1 MFYHFQGIGRGRPTI
16 RRASHPLARIRKSTM
31 QIRFNF
37 HRNMARQLLL
47 GACASAFIGAYL
59 PWMAYGEELP
69 RVASVNGQPPDNR
82 LIIRSVRNLVEEMHI
97 SQGKF
102 NDELSKRGF
111 DLFLKQV
118 DPLKSYLLQSD
129 IDEFRQYETQL
140 DDMLL
145 KNNIS
150 FAYTVYKRFL
160 QRLNEVVPIIHEEI
174 DRPQD
179 YGIQEYI
186 ESDAKSMKY
195 ASNMDELR
203 DRWRKTIKLNYLS
216 ARADG
221 DKDEETRE
229 KLHKRYRT
237 YYKIR
242 SQTDVYEL
250 LEMYLTALTSA
261 MDPHTT
267 YMAPREKD
275 NFDMH
280 ISLKLKGI
288 GATLRPDDGSTIVDS
303 IVPGGAADK
312 DGRLKEGDEI
322 VAVQQEDG
330 TPPVETL
337 DMKVDDVVSMIRGE
351 AGTKVKLHVKPK
363 AGGERQIYE
372 ITRAIIKLEDSAA
385 QSEIVERGQKPDGSP
400 YRIGFIKLPSFYLDM
415 EGARSQRTDYRRT
428 SRDMAVILKSFNES
442 NVDAVVLDLS
452 RNGGGSLPEAIAA
465 TGLFIDSGPVVQV
478 KDPNGRVLPMLDD
491 DSSIAWRG
499 PLIVKTSQLS
509 ASASEIFAGA
519 IQDYQR
525 GLIVGDPKTHG
536 KGTVQTLMDLAPAL
550 FGAGA
555 TKPLGALKLTIQQF
569 YLPDGRSTQL
579 EGVAADIIV
588 PSMIAEMDLSESDLD
603 FPIPMDSVKAQ
614 PHKNYLMVDSAMKN
628 QLQQKSTERITASEE
643 FTKLLSRIDA
653 YRKQKSE
660 ELIPLQE
667 SDYMARR
674 KELRTEKEEEQQLDP
689 KAERDKIFASNF
701 YNEEIV
707 NIAIDYIKAL
717 QSANKL
723 VTK

>member
-1 MFYHFQGIGRGRPTI
+1 MQKRNHFGPVLRPALGLGLTLVTLSGICQTA
-16 RRASHPLARIRKSTM
+16 RA
-31 QIRFNF
+31 
-37 HRNMARQLLL
+37 
-47 GACASAFIGAYL
+47 
-59 PWMAYGEELP
+59 EEFP
-69 RVASVNGQPPDNR
+69 RVAAVKEPPADNR
-82 LIIRSVRNLVEEMHI
+82 LIIRSVRNLVEEGHI
-97 SQGKF
+97 SQSKF
-102 NDELSKRGF
+102 DDELSKRGF
-111 DLFLKQV
+111 DLFLRQV
-118 DPLKSYLLQSD
+118 DPMKSYLLQAD
-129 IDEFRQYETQL
+129 VDEFRKNETQL

-150 FAYTVYKRFL
+150 FAYLVYKRYL
-160 QRLNEVVPIIHEEI
+160 DRLNEVSPIIHELI
-174 DRPQD
+174 DSPLDFNQ
-179 YGIQEYI
+179 QESI
-186 ESDAKSMKY
+186 ESDAKDMKY

-203 DRWRKTIKLNYLS
+203 DRWRKTIKLNFLS

-221 DKDEETRE
+221 DPDEETRE
-229 KLHKRYRT
+229 KLHRRYRT
-237 YYKIR
+237 YYKTR

-250 LEMYLTALTSA
+250 LEMYLTALTSSL
-261 MDPHTT
+261 DPHTS

-280 ISLKLKGI
+280 ISLRLKGI
-288 GATLRPDDGSTIVDS
+288 GATLRPDDGSTIVET

-312 DGRLKEGDEI
+312 DGRLKIGDEI

-330 TPPVETL
+330 SPPVETL
-337 DMKVDDVVSMIRGE
+337 DMKIDDVVSMIRGE

-363 AGGERQIYE
+363 MGGERKVYE
-372 ITRAIIKLEDSAA
+372 ITRAVIKLEDSAA
-385 QSEIVERGQKPDGSP
+385 QSEILERGMKADGTP
-400 YRIGFIKLPSFYLDM
+400 YRIGCIKLPSFYLDM
-415 EGARSQRTDYRRT
+415 EGARSNRQDYKRT
-428 SRDMAVILKSFNES
+428 STDLEAILKKFNES
-442 NVDAVVLDLS
+442 NVDAVILDLS

-465 TGLFIDSGPVVQV
+465 TGLFIEYGPVVQV
-478 KDPNGRVLPMLDD
+478 KDPNGRTQTMNDD
-491 DSSIAWRG
+491 VRTITWRG

-536 KGTVQTLMDLAPAL
+536 KGTVQTLLDLAPAL

-579 EGVAADIIV
+579 EGVAADVIL

-603 FPIPMDSVKAQ
+603 HALPMDSVKAQ
-614 PHKNYLMVDSAMKN
+614 PHKNYMMVDSALKH
-628 QLQQKSTERITASEE
+628 QLQQQSTARVLANSDFE
-643 FTKLLSRIDA
+643 KLLGRIDA

-660 ELIPLQE
+660 KTIPLRE

-674 KELRTEKEEEQQLDP
+674 KELRSEKEEEEQLDP
-689 KAERDKIFASNF
+689 KSERDKVFPTNF
-701 YNEEIV
+701 YNEEIL
-707 NIAIDYIKAL
+707 NIAVDYIHSL
-717 QSANKL
+717 QTANKL

>member
-1 MFYHFQGIGRGRPTI
+1 MQRCNRFGPAWIRLFGLGLAFLVSSGAHFTVW
-16 RRASHPLARIRKSTM
+16 A
-31 QIRFNF
+31 
-37 HRNMARQLLL
+37 
-47 GACASAFIGAYL
+47 
-59 PWMAYGEELP
+59 EEFP
-69 RVASVNGQPPDNR
+69 RVAAVKEPPADNR
-82 LIIRSVRNLVEEMHI
+82 LIIRSVRDLVQEGHI
-97 SQGKF
+97 SQNKF
-102 NDELSKRGF
+102 DDELSKRGF
-111 DLFLKQV
+111 DLFLRQV
-118 DPLKSYLLQSD
+118 DPMKSYLLQSD
-129 IDEFRQYETQL
+129 VDEFRKSETQL

-145 KNNIS
+145 KNNIT
-150 FAYTVYKRFL
+150 FAYQVYKRYL
-160 QRLNEVVPIIHEEI
+160 ERLNEVSPIIHELI
-174 DRPQD
+174 DAPLD
-179 YGIQEYI
+179 FSAEEYI
-186 ESDAKSMKY
+186 ESDAKEMQY
-195 ASNMDELR
+195 AANMDELKN
-203 DRWRKTIKLNYLS
+203 RWRKTIKLNFLS

-221 DKDEETRE
+221 DADEVTRE

-237 YYKIR
+237 YYKTR

-261 MDPHTT
+261 LDPHTT

-288 GATLRPDDGSTIVDS
+288 GATLRPEDGSTIVET

-312 DGRLKEGDEI
+312 DGRLKVGDQI
-322 VAVQQEDG
+322 VAVQQDDG
-330 TPPVETL
+330 STPVETL
-337 DMKVDDVVSMIRGE
+337 DMKIDDVVSMIRGE

-363 AGGERQIYE
+363 MGGERQIYE

-385 QSEIVERGQKPDGSP
+385 QSEILERGKKPDGTP
-400 YRIGFIKLPSFYLDM
+400 YRIGCIKLPSFYLDM
-415 EGARSQRTDYRRT
+415 EGARNNRQDYKRT
-428 SRDMAVILKSFNES
+428 STDLEAILKKFNDS
-442 NVDAVVLDLS
+442 NVDAVILDLS

-465 TGLFIDSGPVVQV
+465 TGLFIEYGPVVQV
-478 KDPNGRVLPMLDD
+478 KDSNGRTQTMNDD
-491 DSSIAWRG
+491 VRSITWKG

-536 KGTVQTLMDLAPAL
+536 KGTVQTLLDLAPAL

-579 EGVAADIIV
+579 EGVAADVIL
-588 PSMIAEMDLSESDLD
+588 PSLIAEMDLSESDLD
-603 FPIPMDSVKAQ
+603 YALPMDSVKAQ
-614 PHKNYLMVDSAMKN
+614 PHKNYMMVDSAIKH
-628 QLQQKSTERITASEE
+628 QLQQQSTSRVLANTDFE
-643 FTKLLSRIDA
+643 KLLSRIEA
-653 YRKQKSE
+653 YRKQKQE
-660 ELIPLQE
+660 KVIPLRE

-674 KELRTEKEEEQQLDP
+674 KELRSEKEEEEQLDP
-689 KAERDKIFASNF
+689 KAERDKVFASNF
-701 YNEEIV
+701 YNEEIL
-707 NIAIDYIKAL
+707 NIAVDYINAL

>member
-1 MFYHFQGIGRGRPTI
+1 MMQRRTSFGPGWIGSFGIG
-16 RRASHPLARIRKSTM
+16 LAVLVSSGTWS
-31 QIRFNF
+31 QT
-37 HRNMARQLLL
+37 
-47 GACASAFIGAYL
+47 SAQEF
-59 PWMAYGEELP
+59 P
-69 RVASVNGQPPDNR
+69 RVAQIKEAPADNR
-82 LIIRSVRNLVEEMHI
+82 QIIRSVRNLVEEGHI
-97 SQGKF
+97 SQNKF
-102 NDELSKRGF
+102 DDELSKRGF
-111 DLFLKQV
+111 ELFLRQV
-118 DPLKSYLLQSD
+118 DPMKSYLLQSD
-129 IDEFRQYETQL
+129 IDEFRKSETQL
-140 DDMLL
+140 DDMLI

-150 FAYTVYKRFL
+150 FAYLVYKRYL
-160 QRLNEVVPIIHEEI
+160 DRLNEVSPIIHELI
-174 DRPQD
+174 DSTLD
-179 YGIQEYI
+179 FSVEEYI
-186 ESDAKSMKY
+186 ERDAKEMKY
-195 ASNMDELR
+195 AANMEDLR
-203 DRWRKTIKLNYLS
+203 DRWRKTIKYNFLS

-221 DKDEETRE
+221 EADDQTRE

-237 YYKIR
+237 YYKTR

-261 MDPHTT
+261 LDPHTT

-288 GATLRPDDGSTIVDS
+288 GATLRPEDGSTIVET

-312 DGRLKEGDEI
+312 DGRLKVGDEI
-322 VAVQQEDG
+322 VAVQQDDG
-330 TPPVETL
+330 SPAVETL
-337 DMKVDDVVSMIRGE
+337 DMKLDDVVSMIRGE

-363 AGGERQIYE
+363 IGGERQIYE

-385 QSEIVERGQKPDGSP
+385 QSEILEHGKKPDGSP
-400 YRIGFIKLPSFYLDM
+400 YRIGCIKLPSFYLDM
-415 EGARSQRTDYRRT
+415 EGARSNRQDYKRT
-428 SRDMAVILKSFNES
+428 STDLEAILKKFNES

-465 TGLFIDSGPVVQV
+465 TGLFIDYGPVVQV
-478 KDPNGRVLPMLDD
+478 KDSNGRTQTMNDD
-491 DSSIAWRG
+491 IRSITWRG

-536 KGTVQTLMDLAPAL
+536 KGTVQTLLDLAPAL

-579 EGVAADIIV
+579 EGVAADVIL
-588 PSMIAEMDLSESDLD
+588 PSITAEMDLSESDLD
-603 FPIPMDSVKAQ
+603 YALPMDSVKAQ
-614 PHKNYLMVDSAMKN
+614 PHKNYMMVDSAFKQ
-628 QLQQKSTERITASEE
+628 QLQQQSTNRVLANADFE
-643 FTKLLSRIDA
+643 KLLGRIEA
-653 YRKQKSE
+653 YRRQKSE
-660 ELIPLQE
+660 KFLPLRE

-674 KELRTEKEEEQQLDP
+674 NELRNEKEEEEQLDP
-689 KAERDKIFASNF
+689 KSERDKVFAKNF
-701 YNEEIV
+701 YNEEIL
-707 NIAIDYIKAL
+707 NISVDYIKAL
-717 QSANKL
+717 QTANKL